1 MDPDLF
7 FVIGLVVAGLAAPS
21 IISAFTEG
29 RGPRMAVALLVIGG
43 GMVAYAMNARPNA
56 YGFDTIPD
64 VFVRVIAQYI
74 N

>member
-7 FVIGLVVAGLAAPS
+7 FVIGIIVAGLAAPS
-21 IISAFTEG
+21 IVSAFTEG

-43 GMVAYAMNARPNA
+43 GMVAYAINARPNA

-64 VFVRVIAQYI
+64 VFVRVIAQYL

>member
-1 MDPDLF
+1 LDPDLF

-56 YGFDTIPD
+56 
-64 VFVRVIAQYI
+64 
-74 N
+74 